1 MPLTEPIIAGSHE
14 IMAVLGPII
23 ENGGSYVQIGTMGN
37 PNGEIRGQVRRGFTC
52 PEVVSATSLEQ
63 VTEVNVSPV
72 PFNDFLNVSLTSKE
86 SFEARLIMHD
96 ILGAPAYVQNINI
109 AQGEQTIDISTLQ
122 LPAGFYTISL
132 EIPSENASVLLKKV
146 VKAQ

>member
-1 MPLTEPIIAGSHE
+1 
-14 IMAVLGPII
+14 
-23 ENGGSYVQIGTMGN
+23 
-37 PNGEIRGQVRRGFTC
+37 
-52 PEVVSATSLEQ
+52 
-63 VTEVNVSPV
+63 
-72 PFNDFLNVSLTSKE
+72 
-86 SFEARLIMHD
+86 MHD